1 MTVYVDVNR
10 EVYTEEN
17 IDDKIREI
25 LETFDYEGVV
35 DYLLNNYTE
44 GDILKILN
52 PDVQEEVFNYLKKD
66 ILQQD
71 FYEQKIDVNSCPYE
85 NYPCLR

>member
-44 GDILKILN
+44 GDILNMLN
-52 PDVQEEVFNYLKKD
+52 PNAQEEVFDHLKMD
-66 ILQQD
+66 ILQEI
-71 FYEQKIDVNSCPYE
+71 FYEQEIDV
-85 NYPCLR
+85 

>member
-44 GDILKILN
+44 GDILQMLN
-52 PDVQEEVFNYLKKD
+52 PNAQEEVFDYLKRG
-66 ILQQD
+66 ILQEE
-71 FYEQKIDVNSCPYE
+71 FYEQEIDVPNCPYD
-85 NYPCLR
+85 YRCLK

>member
-1 MTVYVDVNR
+1 MTVYVDVNC

-44 GDILKILN
+44 GDILKMLN
-52 PDVQEEVFNYLKKD
+52 PDVQEEVFNYLKRG
-66 ILQQD
+66 ILQEE
-71 FYEQKIDVNSCPYE
+71 FYEQEIDVPNCPYD
-85 NYPCLR
+85 YRCLK